1 TDSVSISAVHAT
13 VAAQVTHLN
22 LLINNAAI
30 FSTTPFRDLTP
41 EESLRMFA
49 VNSVAPVI
57 VTRAFFDMLAEE
69 AVICNISSNRGS
81 VSGQIKG
88 GLMDYAA
95 SKAALNS
102 YTRSIAAEA
111 AQHGMKAVMID
122 PGWVQT
128 RMGGDNAALTPDET
142 VAGMINVIENLTPE
156 QNGAFLTHDGTPQLW

>member
-1 TDSVSISAVHAT
+1 W
-13 VAAQVTHLN
+13 
-22 LLINNAAI
+22 
-30 FSTTPFRDLTP
+30 
-41 EESLRMFA
+41 
-49 VNSVAPVI
+49 PVQ
-57 VTRAFFDMLAEE
+57 T
-69 AVICNISSNRGS
+69 
-81 VSGQIKG
+81 KG